1 MTEVKRLNLPPNCSK
16 SALFCV
22 WNKCGALVRS
32 HTEDKGGASLLKQLC
47 FLTGRYSSVEE
58 TWLQSPVLSA
68 AKVSRAPTK
77 PTADAPG
84 ASPWVTSRRPN
95 AELAPPGCDSLSSIC
110 FPGPRGKSGHPQ
122 LPPFW
127 PGGRLTVPLRLSG
140 CVQRPLCCGEEARPF
155 LWNLPARESHF
166 LLQRHDAGDGDG
178 WGDAELRIC
187 GLFQSNPTLWLDYTL
202 TLQKAS
208 HFSEGKT
215 LKLSLTLIKW
225 YFGRTEKGRVYLFFS
240 RRTSV
245 LEIWTV
251 DLLTP

>member
-95 AELAPPGCDSLSSIC
+95 AELAPPGCDSLTFYLLSRSPREKWSPSTSAFLTWRPTHSAATTIWMCTATTLLWGRSSAVSVEPSGPGIS
-110 FPGPRGKSGHPQ
+110 FPPPTPWCWRWWRMGRRRAQDLWPFSKQPNPMVRLHISHCKVMMKPVTLKSI
-122 LPPFW
+122 
-127 PGGRLTVPLRLSG
+127 T
-140 CVQRPLCCGEEARPF
+140 F
-155 LWNLPARESHF
+155 LWRKDPEAVINT
-166 LLQRHDAGDGDG
+166 
-178 WGDAELRIC
+178 
-187 GLFQSNPTLWLDYTL
+187 N
-202 TLQKAS
+202 
-208 HFSEGKT
+208 
-215 LKLSLTLIKW
+215 
-225 YFGRTEKGRVYLFFS
+225 
-240 RRTSV
+240 
-245 LEIWTV
+245 
-251 DLLTP
+251 